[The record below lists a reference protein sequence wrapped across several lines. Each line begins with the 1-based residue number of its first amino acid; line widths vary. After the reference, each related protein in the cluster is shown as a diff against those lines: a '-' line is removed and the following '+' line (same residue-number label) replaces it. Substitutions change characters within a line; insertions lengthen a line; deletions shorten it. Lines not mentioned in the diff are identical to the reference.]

1 MHITTLIEI
10 VAVLVVLM
18 LIGYTGAKR
27 GIFSPQV
34 TKAMSWTVF
43 NIFLVSSVFDSI
55 CDDVPPL
62 SGTELFKMLGV
73 LTLCIVLCYVAAVL
87 LLRPILKKSSSLPIA
102 EICVS
107 AMNTLL
113 FGLPIVQQVY
123 GSMAV
128 LYMGLSSVPFN
139 IILYSYGAIRLD
151 SARESR
157 GGGMNLKRIFTPIFI
172 ATILGLIFLLA
183 KLPIPGIAKK
193 YLDITAAATLP
204 MSMIVLGATMGAGN
218 LAEAFTD
225 KRVYLIALVRLV
237 ICPLIVFLALS
248 PLGLEPILL
257 RTAVVI
263 AGCPCGVVVP
273 VLALQYDQ
281 DALFASRAV
290 MASTLLSVI
299 TLPII
304 IILLG

>member
-1 MHITTLIEI
+1 MQLKILIEI
-10 VAVLVVLM
+10 IAVLVVLM
-18 LIGYTGAKR
+18 LVGYTGARR
-27 GIFSPQV
+27 GLFTPQV
-34 TKAMSWTVF
+34 TKAMSWLVF

-55 CDDVPPL
+55 CDDVPEMTGSELMRIMGIL
-62 SGTELFKMLGV
+62 S
-73 LTLCIVLCYVAAVL
+73 LCIILCYVIAIIA
-87 LLRPILKKSSSLPIA
+87 LRPIMRKNQSLPIG

-139 IILYSYGAIRLD
+139 LFLYSYGTMRL
-151 SARESR
+151 SGKAE
-157 GGGMNLKRIFTPIFI
+157 GQGFNIKRMFTPIFI
-172 ATILGLIFLLA
+172 ATVLGLAVLFA
-183 KLPIPGIAKK
+183 RLPIPGVVKK

-218 LAEAFTD
+218 LAEAFRD
-225 KRVYLIALVRLV
+225 KRVYLISFVRLV
-237 ICPLIVFLALS
+237 LCPLIAYLVLS
-248 PLGLEPILL
+248 PIAMDPILL

-273 VLALQYDQ
+273 VLALQFDQ
-281 DALFASRAV
+281 DALFASRSV
-290 MASTLLSVI
+290 MASTLLSVL
-299 TLPII
+299 TLPVV
-304 IILLG
+304 ILLLG

>member
-1 MHITTLIEI
+1 MQLSILIEI
-10 VAVLVVLM
+10 IAVLVVLM
-18 LIGYTGAKR
+18 LIGYLGAKR
-27 GIFSPQV
+27 GIFTPQV
-34 TKAMSWTVF
+34 TKAMSWIVF

-55 CDDVPPL
+55 CDDIPAL
-62 SGTELFKMLGV
+62 SGAELFKMLWV
-73 LTLCIVLCYVAAVL
+73 LSLCIVLCYVVAVFAMRP
-87 LLRPILKKSSSLPIA
+87 LLRRSSSLPIA

-151 SARESR
+151 SARDGSR
-157 GGGMNLKRIFTPIFI
+157 SGMNIKRIFTPIFI
-172 ATILGLIFLLA
+172 STILGLVFLLA
-183 KLPIPGIAKK
+183 KIPIPGILKK

-225 KRVYLIALVRLV
+225 KRVYLVAFVRLV
-237 ICPLIVFLALS
+237 LCPLVVYFALS

-281 DALFASRAV
+281 DALFASRSV

-304 IILLG
+304 ILLLG

>member
-1 MHITTLIEI
+1 M
-10 VAVLVVLM
+10 LV
-18 LIGYTGAKR
+18 GYTGAKK
-27 GIFSPQV
+27 GIFTPQV
-34 TKAMSWTVF
+34 TKAMSWIVF

-55 CDDVPPL
+55 CDDVPAL
-62 SGTELFKMLGV
+62 SGAELFKMLWV
-73 LTLCIVLCYVAAVL
+73 LSLCIVLCYVIAVIA
-87 LLRPILKKSSSLPIA
+87 LRPILRRSSVTPIA

-151 SARESR
+151 SGR
-157 GGGMNLKRIFTPIFI
+157 GGKLNLKRIFTPIFI
-172 ATILGLIFLLA
+172 ATILGLVFLLA
-183 KLPIPGIAKK
+183 RLPIPGLFKK
-193 YLDITAAATLP
+193 YLDITSAATLP

-218 LAEAFTD
+218 LKEAFTD
-225 KRVYLIALVRLV
+225 KRVYLIAFVRL
-237 ICPLIVFLALS
+237 ILCPLVAFLSLS
-248 PLGLEPILL
+248 PLGLDPILL
-257 RTAVVI
+257 RTSVVI

-281 DALFASRAV
+281 DALFASRSV

>member
-1 MHITTLIEI
+1 MHIKTLIEI

-18 LIGYTGAKR
+18 LVGYIGAKR
-27 GIFSPQV
+27 GIFTPQV
-34 TKAMSWTVF
+34 TKAMSWIVF

-55 CDDVPPL
+55 CDDVPAL
-62 SGTELFKMLGV
+62 SGAELFRMLWV
-73 LTLCIVLCYVAAVL
+73 LSLCIVLCYIIAILA
-87 LLRPILKKSSSLPIA
+87 LRPILKRSPAAAIA

-139 IILYSYGAIRLD
+139 IILYSYGALRLD
-151 SARESR
+151 AAREGR
-157 GGGMNLKRIFTPIFI
+157 KGGMNLKRIFTPIFI
-172 ATILGLIFLLA
+172 ATILGLVFLLA
-183 KLPIPGIAKK
+183 KLPIPGLIKK

-225 KRVYLIALVRLV
+225 KRVYLIAFVRLV
-237 ICPLIVFLALS
+237 LCPALVFLALS
-248 PLGLEPILL
+248 PLALDPILL

-281 DALFASRAV
+281 DALFASRSV

>member
-1 MHITTLIEI
+1 MHIKTLIEI

-18 LIGYTGAKR
+18 LVGYTGAKR
-27 GIFSPQV
+27 GIFTPQV
-34 TKAMSWTVF
+34 TKAMSWIVF

-55 CDDVPPL
+55 CDDVPAL
-62 SGTELFKMLGV
+62 SGAELFKMLWV
-73 LTLCIVLCYVAAVL
+73 LSLCIVLCYLIAIIAL
-87 LLRPILKKSSSLPIA
+87 RPLLRRNPVTPIA

-151 SARESR
+151 SSREGR
-157 GGGMNLKRIFTPIFI
+157 GGINVKRIFTPIFI

-183 KLPIPGIAKK
+183 KLPIPGLVKK
-193 YLDITAAATLP
+193 YLDISSAATLP

-218 LAEAFTD
+218 LKEAFTD
-225 KRVYLIALVRLV
+225 KRVYLIAFVRLV
-237 ICPLIVFLALS
+237 LCPALVFLALS
-248 PLGLEPILL
+248 PLGLDPILL

-281 DALFASRAV
+281 DALFASRSV